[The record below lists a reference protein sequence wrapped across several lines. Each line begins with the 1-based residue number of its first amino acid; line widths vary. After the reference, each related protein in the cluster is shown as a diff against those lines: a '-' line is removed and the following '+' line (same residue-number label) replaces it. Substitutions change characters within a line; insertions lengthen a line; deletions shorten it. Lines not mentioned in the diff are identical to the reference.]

1 MLAGTGANRAKQD
14 SDRPAHR
21 QQQTQCRFAVLPTPH
36 TGKRAGA
43 RPAHWQRE
51 RQCCLLRCLSRCL
64 AGKPDSTQL
73 VYWQRKSQYGFTVL
87 IQLTPHLKTERCP
100 VRAPAARTS
109 ARFSVL
115 LQPTTAAKPDSA
127 QLMPSAASGISTAIL
142 CHFSPGAWPVFSLP
156 GIAIHQQFVIYGIFY
171 TELRF
176 SRAGYW
182 SIWA

>member
-1 MLAGTGANRAKQD
+1 M
-14 SDRPAHR
+14 
-21 QQQTQCRFAVLPTPH
+21 
-36 TGKRAGA
+36 
-43 RPAHWQRE
+43 
-51 RQCCLLRCLSRCL
+51 
-64 AGKPDSTQL
+64 
-73 VYWQRKSQYGFTVL
+73 L
-87 IQLTPHLKTERCP
+87 IQLMARRIKGGSPDCALVVGSIVRTLCAASANASPGNRTTSSSCPAARTSAQFSVLPQPMPHLETGQHSACVLAAKVAIRFHCADSPDTPSENRTTSSPC
-100 VRAPAARTS
+100 PAARTS